1 MNDIYEEKYFIGASR
16 SNYLDYRTKRFSNLA
31 DNIIKIFGLNHSS
44 GYNKDFK
51 IIDFGCATGALLNE
65 LKNRGFNNIKGTDIS
80 NWAIEYGREVYGLED
95 ELEFYNRNLLYEGSD
110 YIIMLDVLEHL
121 PDYELEI
128 ILRLTRKGLKRLLL
142 VRIPVS
148 AVEGEDFVL
157 DVSKNDRTHI
167 QIHSKGWWIEKFN
180 SFEFKFL
187 YSIHMSSIYDSD
199 GVMCAVFTKQI

>member
-31 DNIIKIFGLNHSS
+31 DNIIKIFGLNHGS

-128 ILRLTRKGLKRLLL
+128 ILRLTRKGLRRLLL

-180 SFEFKFL
+180 SFGFKFL

-199 GVMCAVFTKQI
+199 GVMCAVFTK